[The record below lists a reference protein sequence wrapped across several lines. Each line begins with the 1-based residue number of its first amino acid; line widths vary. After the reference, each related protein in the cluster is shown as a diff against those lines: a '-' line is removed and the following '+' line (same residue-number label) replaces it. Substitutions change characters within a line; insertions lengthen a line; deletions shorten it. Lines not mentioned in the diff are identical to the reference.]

1 MTNISDADLMAYADG
16 VLPRHLRPLVRQ
28 ALLRDPALLEKLESY
43 IITNRGLAAP
53 FDRLPPLPDRLLR
66 LLSEAKAEPRSG
78 ARPWFVALRSLEAK
92 FAEHWRLPAWSLAGL
107 AALVCATLV
116 AWQLNTARPIEPQLA
131 GLEARGLAASPQFQR
146 ALDSTESNVSAQ
158 LATLRPTGTF
168 LSKDKA
174 WCRQYELTRQDE
186 PGLMGIAC
194 RDGDG
199 AWQVKTWAALVP
211 TPQARG
217 YAPAGQET
225 GEGKARTSSLETAL
239 GSLMQDVVLL
249 PADEKR
255 VMTGGW
261 QRPH

>member
-28 ALLRDPALLEKLESY
+28 ALLREPALLEKLESY

-53 FDRLPPLPDRLLR
+53 FERLPPLPDRLLR
-66 LLSEAKAEPRSG
+66 LLAEGKAEPRSG
-78 ARPWFVALRSLEAK
+78 ERRWFVALRALEAK
-92 FAEHWRLPAWSLAGL
+92 LGEQWRLPAWSLAGL

-116 AWQLNTARPIEPQLA
+116 AWQLNTARPRQPQLA
-131 GLEARGLAASPQFQR
+131 ELEAGGLATSPQFQR
-146 ALDSTESNVSAQ
+146 ALDSTQSNVSAP
-158 LATLRPTGTF
+158 LATLRPIGTF

-186 PGLMGIAC
+186 PRLVGIAC
-194 RDGDG
+194 RDADG
-199 AWQVKTWAALVP
+199 AWQVKTWAALGP
-211 TPQARG
+211 PPQAHG
-217 YAPAGQET
+217 YAPAGQERR
-225 GEGKARTSSLETAL
+225 EGKDTTSSLDSAL

-255 VMTGGW
+255 VMANGW
-261 QRPH
+261 RQPH